1 MPYPRSGLEKL
12 MKSSKINRLHTY
24 TVILT
29 VRRSRN
35 VTESVS
41 SNDFLGAGS
50 FSETYAGPGVQSEIS
65 PGSYLF
71 FGL

>member
-1 MPYPRSGLEKL
+1 
-12 MKSSKINRLHTY
+12 MKSSKLNRLHTA
-24 TVILT
+24 ILT
-29 VRRSRN
+29 VRLSRN

-50 FSETYAGPGVQSEIS
+50 FSDTYAGPGVQSEIS